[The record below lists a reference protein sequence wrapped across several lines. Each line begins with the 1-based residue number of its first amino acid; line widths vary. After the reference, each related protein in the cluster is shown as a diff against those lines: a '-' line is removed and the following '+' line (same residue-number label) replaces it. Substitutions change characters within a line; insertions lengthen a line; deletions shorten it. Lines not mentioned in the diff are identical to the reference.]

1 MKRGGQEQRQQ
12 MSGRGYTGIDSSLC
26 TIKPALYRKYRIR
39 FFAVEPTV
47 SKPKPCVCYHTKHR
61 NYKSGDNI
69 AFSVSGENN
78 AINSIAAPDRHI
90 AAPTHK
96 FAVRSNLF
104 LYAVSIS
111 FFLFTIRNT
120 IHDTIIAPSS
130 AVRRIK
136 SANCVDER
144 PKKVPSPHYRS
155 GELINTE
162 ARSVRSL
169 ILIS

>member
-1 MKRGGQEQRQQ
+1 MSGKRLHRHRQQ
-12 MSGRGYTGIDSSLC
+12 PLHNKACFVPQVSHSV
-26 TIKPALYRKYRIR
+26 
-39 FFAVEPTV
+39 FAVEPTV

-69 AFSVSGENN
+69 ALSVSGENN

-144 PKKVPSPHYRS
+144 PKKVPSPQ
-155 GELINTE
+155 L
-162 ARSVRSL
+162 SVPASSSTQKPEVYAPL